1 MSSYLLPVLSH
12 DSLFSVTSGGEKDE
26 QEHDEREKEQ
36 QDSRKKQEEQPCIRE
51 QEQQGDGK
59 EQDKAVVEQDRCT
72 TPGGTVV
79 VVPYRPPSAS
89 RTYFMAVS
97 HGWCLLLYT
106 SILLAFLTKCC
117 TEYEVNHYQ

>member
-1 MSSYLLPVLSH
+1 MDQESLLCLAS
-12 DSLFSVTSGGEKDE
+12 TGGEKHE
-26 QEHDEREKEQ
+26 QEHDEGEKGQ
-36 QDSRKKQEEQPCIRE
+36 QDDTRKQEEQPCTRE

-59 EQDKAVVEQDRCT
+59 EENKAITEQDRCT

-97 HGWCLLLYT
+97 QGWCLLSLFVDLFTY
-106 SILLAFLTKCC
+106 
-117 TEYEVNHYQ
+117 V